1 MIKRTIAASLGF
13 FCVCLPLIAQSDET
27 FTREQLQQTG
37 EIDAGPALALY
48 RPDVFNNVDRSVLIH
63 GLPVLALLDG
73 RRILAS
79 SALGRM
85 GMTPLDLFP
94 VALLSGVDVQRYG
107 SSPRSGSDGTGGAV
121 NLRLR
126 RDYGLGGEAG
136 VFFGKSGGRYGREDF
151 ETYMVGTVG
160 NDKVQITAGASYQET
175 TIHAPR
181 LAR

>member
-1 MIKRTIAASLGF
+1 MMKRTIAASLGF
-13 FCVCLPLIAQSDET
+13 FCACFPLVAQSDET

-37 EIDAGPALALY
+37 EIDAGRALTLY
-48 RPDVFNNVDRSVLIH
+48 RPDVFSDVDGSTLIH

-94 VALLSGVDVQRYG
+94 VALLSGVEVQRHG
-107 SSPRSGSDGTGGAV
+107 SSPRYGSDGTGGTV
-121 NLRLR
+121 NLRLNR
-126 RDYGLGGEAG
+126 GYVTGGEVG
-136 VFFGKSGGRYGREDF
+136 VFYGKSGGRYGREDF

-160 NDKVQITAGASYQET
+160 NDKVSITAGASYQET

-181 LAR
+181 VAR

>member
-1 MIKRTIAASLGF
+1 MIKRTVSVLLGF
-13 FCVCLPLIAQSDET
+13 FCVCFPLLAQSDET

-48 RPDVFNNVDRSVLIH
+48 RPDIFNSVDGSVLIH

-73 RRILAS
+73 RRILVS
-79 SALGRM
+79 SELGRM
-85 GMTPLDLFP
+85 GMTPFDLLP
-94 VALLSGVDVQRYG
+94 VALLNRVDVQRYG
-107 SSPRSGSDGTGGAV
+107 SSPRYGSDGTGGTV
-121 NLRLR
+121 NLTLR

-181 LAR
+181 PAR

>member
-1 MIKRTIAASLGF
+1 MIKRVIAASLGF
-13 FCVCLPLIAQSDET
+13 FCVYLPVLAQSDES

-37 EIDAGPALALY
+37 EIDAGRALALY
-48 RPDVFNNVDRSVLIH
+48 RPDVFDSVDGSALIH

-94 VALLSGVDVQRYG
+94 VALLNNVEVQHYG
-107 SSPRSGSDGTGGAV
+107 SSPRYGSDGTGGTV
-121 NLRLR
+121 DLRLR
-126 RDYGLGGEAG
+126 RDYNFGGEAG
-136 VFFGKSGGRYGREDF
+136 IFYGKSGGRYGREDF
-151 ETYMVGTVG
+151 ESYIVGTVG

-181 LAR
+181 LQR